1 MPERLSSR
9 QVSSIPAR
17 LVLGTREEDAD
28 VASYLCSDRFRVKDK
43 ESNEVSNWVL
53 TSCRPHRVTKRRMK
67 KKKKKRE
74 REEEV
79 VVVAVAVVIVTVVI
93 VVVAVDLL
101 VVGLLSYRRAT

>member
-67 KKKKKRE
+67 EKKKKRE
-74 REEEV
+74 REKK
-79 VVVAVAVVIVTVVI
+79 
-93 VVVAVDLL
+93 
-101 VVGLLSYRRAT
+101 R

>member
-67 KKKKKRE
+67 EKKKKEIE
-74 REEEV
+74 RIRGSSSSSRPSSSRPPLLPEG
-79 VVVAVAVVIVTVVI
+79 
-93 VVVAVDLL
+93 DLNK
-101 VVGLLSYRRAT
+101 YT